1 MAHRSRWLGLG
12 RLGLAAAIL
21 GACGYLPGFGPT
33 LEIPGDVAHRMSV
46 AEVEQTIRVAV
57 ADDVAAVGREIRP
70 FRLVSV
76 RLVAPFERVKP
87 AVGEDAASM
96 MSFSTNTTTWV
107 VRAEGTFRDCA
118 STCATY
124 WAADLVVEDARG
136 RIVARQPA
144 GPTTLDSISRPDP
157 A

>member
-1 MAHRSRWLGLG
+1 MALRSRCLGLG
-12 RLGLAAAIL
+12 QLGLAAAIL

-46 AEVEQTIRVAV
+46 AEVEQAIRVAV

-70 FRLVSV
+70 FRLMSV

-87 AVGEDAASM
+87 AVDEDAGST

-124 WAADLVVEDARG
+124 WDAVLVVEDVRG
-136 RIVARQPA
+136 LIVAREPA
-144 GPTTLDSISRPDP
+144 GPTTLDVRP
-157 A
+157 AA